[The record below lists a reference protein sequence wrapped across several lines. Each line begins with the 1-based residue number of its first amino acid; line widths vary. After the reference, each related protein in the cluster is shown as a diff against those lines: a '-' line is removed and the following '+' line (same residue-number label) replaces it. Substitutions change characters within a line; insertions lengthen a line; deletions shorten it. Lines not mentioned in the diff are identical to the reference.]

1 MLLIILS
8 MSAGIRER
16 SPSGVIACDLLCSC
30 AGNLSPEPKEV
41 GRSGLLC
48 TVFWRQK
55 PEK

>member
-8 MSAGIRER
+8 MSAGIRES

-55 PEK
+55 PEE